1 MGFRSRNA
9 MLFLPLAVAF
19 CAILAQPVLAD
30 AMTGAEITA
39 QIIDKDLVTQ
49 RAGMTVHL
57 RYDPDGSVTVRA
69 PLFSGR
75 GRWTLAGGT
84 LCMTLTEG
92 PRRGETCHTFEGMGA
107 DSYRNSEGQILQQQ

>member
-1 MGFRSRNA
+1 MGIQVRKA
-9 MLFLPLAVAF
+9 MWFVPLAIAL
-19 CAILAQPVLAD
+19 CAIPVQPVLAD

-39 QIIDKDLVTQ
+39 QIIGKDLVTR

-57 RYDPDGSVTVRA
+57 RYDRDGSVTVKA

-75 GRWTLAGGT
+75 GHWRLAGST

-92 PRRGETCHTFEGMGA
+92 PRRGETCHTFEVMGA
-107 DSYRNSEGQILQQQ
+107 DSYRNSEGQILQHR

>member
-1 MGFRSRNA
+1 MGFQARKA
-9 MLFLPLAVAF
+9 MLFLPLAVVF
-19 CAILAQPVLAD
+19 CALPAQPVLAD

-39 QIIDKDLVTQ
+39 QIIDKDLVTR

-57 RYDPDGSVTVRA
+57 RYDRDGSVTVRA

-92 PRRGETCHTFEGMGA
+92 PRQGETCHTFEGMGA
-107 DSYRNSEGQILQQQ
+107 DSYRNSEGQILRQQ